1 MEFEKVRS
9 STISTVGYDDAEKVL
24 GVQFR
29 NGSEYHYL
37 AVPKALFEGLR
48 AAPSVGS
55 YLNKYIKEA
64 GYQFRRVR

>member
-1 MEFEKVRS
+1 MDYVRVRS
-9 STISTVGYDDAEKVL
+9 SSVSAVGYDEKARVL
-24 GVQFR
+24 GVRFL

-48 AAPSVGS
+48 AASSVGT
-55 YLNKYIKEA
+55 YLNAFIKDA

>member
-1 MEFEKVRS
+1 MDYVRVRS
-9 STISTVGYDDAEKVL
+9 SSVSAVGYDEKARVRFL
-24 GVQFR
+24 

-48 AAPSVGS
+48 AASSVGT
-55 YLNKYIKEA
+55 YLNAFIKDA